1 MSQLR
6 VAVVDD
12 NPAVG
17 AAMNRLLKSF
27 DFLPQVYR
35 SGSAF
40 VEDIDGARE
49 LDCIVLDLQMPDRS
63 GLDVIQ
69 SLSQAGLDIPV
80 IMLTAHDSPNSRDAC
95 MSAGAAAYL
104 CKPVDADRL
113 LRTINAAVRP
123 RRVLIDHGRA
133 CQ

>member
-1 MSQLR
+1 
-6 VAVVDD
+6 
-12 NPAVG
+12 
-17 AAMNRLLKSF
+17 MNRLLKSF
-27 DFLPQVYR
+27 HFLPQVYR
-35 SGSAF
+35 SGAAF
-40 VEDIDGARE
+40 FDDIDGGRE

-104 CKPVDADRL
+104 CKPVEADRL

-123 RRVLIDHGRA
+123 R
-133 CQ
+133 